1 MQGPT
6 QYPGKERHRKDT
18 QKRGKFENGTKAIFK
33 EKENKKKVKQKKGT
47 KMDENRE

>member
-6 QYPGKERHRKDT
+6 LYPRKERHRKNT
-18 QKRGKFENGTKAIFK
+18 QKMGKFENGTKAIFK
-33 EKENKKKVKQKKGT
+33 EKENKKSKTKMGT